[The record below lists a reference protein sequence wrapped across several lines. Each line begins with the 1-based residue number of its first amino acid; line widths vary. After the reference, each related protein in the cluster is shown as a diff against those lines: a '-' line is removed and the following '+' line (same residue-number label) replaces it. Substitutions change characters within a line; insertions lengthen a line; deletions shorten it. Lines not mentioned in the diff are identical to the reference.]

1 MGQILPRLLVMWN
14 SLTPVRKGLLTASG
28 VGLLVMAFL
37 VNSWAGQT
45 EYVWE
50 RVNLTR
56 KQTGINLLRSYM
68 QIRRML
74 YTPSLPD
81 VGGDKKLGAEDWYA
95 AVSVESRAQLGLEAI
110 VTKDLLN
117 LSNPGTVEDDV
128 PDISAGILALIA
140 DATKGG

>member
-1 MGQILPRLLVMWN
+1 MPIELSKVSQAD
-14 SLTPVRKGLLTASG
+14 LTPPFVSRPGPDLTTE
-28 VGLLVMAFL
+28 
-37 VNSWAGQT
+37 AGQT

-110 VTKDLLN
+110 VTKALLN